1 LQYLLAGDVLVV
13 RIVLVLAL
21 ALAAGA
27 YALPGASAPSA
38 AAACPYQ
45 AQVLTY
51 NPRGWQPLLD
61 ALAAHQTPCA
71 QYYVVLPPIS
81 DKITPRG
88 RRLVE
93 AVRRKGPNF
102 HPVAELSWTFWSRRP
117 GSWYAKGVAFRRK
130 MAAAG
135 YDVRRGET
143 WAINE
148 LPSTIRSRTDTR
160 QRAADLIRGLYTG
173 PPGSAPSAGAVL
185 IVGVG
190 QSMHNYGPY
199 KASLRGW
206 LQDAGFWTAI
216 SPHVAWWGQ
225 EVYPSC
231 SLVCV
236 PGRVRIAER
245 STAINDFSQ
254 HIAKLAYAGPAT
266 VAAARALFDRAWTP
280 ILTAYWRDAKGYG
293 QNTIPLDTMLK
304 FVSLEVYS
312 ARAWSGPRPYPDGR
326 VGFAWNQAPRGAS
339 AGETAQLAT
348 RLAQAIQGAYGDGGT
363 AAKACS
369 PNGAYTWCAPRLPG
383 AVFNRGWKTFET
395 W

>member
-1 LQYLLAGDVLVV
+1 VRPVLLLALV
-13 RIVLVLAL
+13 
-21 ALAAGA
+21 LAAGA
-27 YALPGASAPSA
+27 NALPISSAPSA
-38 AAACPYQ
+38 GAACPFQ

-61 ALAAHQTPCA
+61 SLAAGQTPCA

-81 DKITPRG
+81 DKLTPRG

-102 HPVAELSWTFWSRRP
+102 HPMAEFSWTFWSRRP
-117 GSWYAKGVAFRRK
+117 GSWYSKGVAFRRR

-135 YDVRRGET
+135 YDPKRGET

-148 LPSTIRSRTDTR
+148 LPSTIRSRVETR
-160 QRAADLIRGLYTG
+160 QRAVELIRGLYTG
-173 PPGSAPSAGAVL
+173 PAGSAPSAGAVL

-190 QSMHNYGPY
+190 QSMRNFGPY

-216 SPHVAWWGQ
+216 TPHVAWWGQ
-225 EVYPSC
+225 EVYASC
-231 SLVCV
+231 SRVCA

-254 HIAKLAYAGPAT
+254 HIAKLAFAGPAT
-266 VAAARALFDRAWTP
+266 TAAARAFFDKAWTP
-280 ILTAYWRDAKGYG
+280 ILTAYWRDSKGYG

-312 ARAWSGPRPYPDGR
+312 ARAWAGPRPYPDGR
-326 VGFAWNQAPRGAS
+326 IGFAWNQSPRGAS
-339 AGETAQLAT
+339 AGETTQLAT

-383 AVFNRGWKTFET
+383 AAFNTGWKTFET